1 MIKKFKFLL
10 IHDEKISSYNQA
22 FGLINSIKK
31 YAKST
36 VQITSREFNPKFIG
50 YLPNLIIY
58 YILHLKYLFFN
69 KELDNKTVNCIICCG
84 RVSAPLS
91 LIYKKKYNIKL
102 ISILDPYFKRDYFD
116 RIIIPFHD
124 EKKNGDNIIYLTGSL
139 VNESLKTIPNSTK
152 QKFLKLIPNNRKII
166 TILIGGSGKSAAISK
181 SEISSLSYQLKKI
194 DINKYNLNF
203 LFSRRTND
211 FIKEIIKNNFHNK
224 SYIWDENSENPYWYL
239 LNKSEYIIITE
250 DSISMISEAISFN
263 KPVYIFLLRKI
274 KSKIRR
280 FNQDLLNKGIIKVFN
295 GLVKKWE
302 YNKINE
308 TKRIAINIIDYLKI

>member
-10 IHDEKISSYNQA
+10 IHDEKISSHNQA

-36 VQITSREFNPKFIG
+36 VKITSREFNPKFIG
-50 YLPNLIIY
+50 YFPNLIIY
-58 YILHLKYLFFN
+58 YILYFRYLFFN
-69 KELDNKTVNCIICCG
+69 KELENRTVNCIICCG

-91 LIYKKKYNIKL
+91 LIYKKKYNIKI

-116 RIIIPFHD
+116 KIIIPFHD

-139 VNESLKTIPNSTK
+139 VNESLKTISHSTK
-152 QKFLKLIPNNRKII
+152 QKFSKLIPNDRKII
-166 TILIGGSGKSAAISK
+166 TILVGGSGKSSAISK
-181 SEISSLSYQLKKI
+181 AEIHSLSYQLKKI

-211 FIKEIIKNNFHNK
+211 FIKEIIKNNFLNK
-224 SYIWDENSENPYWYL
+224 SYIWDKNSDNPYWYL
-239 LNKSEYIIITE
+239 LNKSEYIIVTE
-250 DSISMISEAISFN
+250 DSVSMISEAISFN
-263 KPVYIFLLRKI
+263 KPVYIFLLKKV

-295 GLVKKWE
+295 GLVKKWD